1 VVPPNLGRTLAFVF
15 ASGQA
20 RRVISVREGK
30 IEKHFTGS
38 QAKGKGLSSKSGNGS
53 ANAAFTPRSV
63 LNTAARRLR
72 IPLQGSGNQPTKS
85 TSKFMHRPNAG
96 RGVATH
102 FRVGP
107 GFENAE

>member
-1 VVPPNLGRTLAFVF
+1 VVPPSLGRTLAFVF

-20 RRVISVREGK
+20 RRVISVREGR

-38 QAKGKGLSSKSGNGS
+38 QAKGKSLGSKSGNGS
-53 ANAAFTPRSV
+53 TIAAFTPCPV

-72 IPLQGSGNQPTKS
+72 IPLQGPGNQPTKS
-85 TSKFMHRPNAG
+85 TSKFMRRPKTG
-96 RGVATH
+96 GGVAAQ

>member
-1 VVPPNLGRTLAFVF
+1 VVPPSLGRTLAFVF
-15 ASGQA
+15 ASGQV

-38 QAKGKGLSSKSGNGS
+38 QAKGKGLGSKSGNGS
-53 ANAAFTPRSV
+53 AIAAFTPCPV

-72 IPLQGSGNQPTKS
+72 IPLQGPGNQPTKS
-85 TSKFMHRPNAG
+85 TSKFMRRTKTG
-96 RGVATH
+96 GGVAAH